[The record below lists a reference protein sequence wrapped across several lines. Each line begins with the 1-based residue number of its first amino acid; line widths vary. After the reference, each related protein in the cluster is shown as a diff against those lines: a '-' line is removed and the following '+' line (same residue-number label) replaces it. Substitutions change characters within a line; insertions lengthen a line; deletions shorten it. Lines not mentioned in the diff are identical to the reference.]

1 MHKILCLT
9 KSKADI
15 ILLSDTR
22 LNSESNKSGVN
33 NLNKKFFFNGCN
45 FHHNST
51 GPNQGTAILTLSKL
65 KLEIIKTEGDIMG
78 NFILLKCK
86 INNKLMCIGSICGL
100 NINENILVYE
110 QLQKGVLEMGC
121 ETFILGGDWNR
132 TWDTNIDVLDMAAIP
147 SKLRSEKLKK
157 MCETLKIT
165 DPYQVLYPN
174 KLEYTYIPA
183 ALHHTN
189 RSRINFFCVLTV
201 VINNIQN

>member
-1 MHKILCLT
+1 
-9 KSKADI
+9 
-15 ILLSDTR
+15 
-22 LNSESNKSGVN
+22 
-33 NLNKKFFFNGCN
+33 
-45 FHHNST
+45 
-51 GPNQGTAILTLSKL
+51 
-65 KLEIIKTEGDIMG
+65 
-78 NFILLKCK
+78 
-86 INNKLMCIGSICGL
+86 MCIGSICGL

-147 SKLRSEKLKK
+147 SKLRSEKFKK
-157 MCETLKIT
+157 MCKTLKIT